1 MTRSRAPVA
10 LTILLAACSS
20 GNSGGDVEA
29 ESRAVPISQSAAA
42 RALRLPRMKPARVAQ
57 PDATAPAATI
67 RVLVTF
73 EGTLPA
79 DTTVQARTIDPACS
93 ESFVDTA
100 VVHNGAA
107 VAGALVWVEGD
118 ASVFSTTGDGEHRPT
133 VVLEQCRLL
142 PRVQLA
148 SPGST
153 VQLVMHDARVERL
166 VVVPASLRTPIDTIA
181 FNTDGQLVPLRN
193 RADSAGVLGIYS
205 TRLPWARAFI
215 AIAPAGVSAISDA
228 NGVASF
234 SVDRRATKVTVRAW
248 HPSLGVVAGSVN
260 PSRAGAEPTITLTFR
275 R

>member
-1 MTRSRAPVA
+1 MTRSRAFVA
-10 LTILLAACSS
+10 LPLLLAACGG

-29 ESRAVPISQSAAA
+29 EPRAVPIVQSAAA
-42 RALRLPRMKPARVAQ
+42 RALRLPRMKPAHSAPLV
-57 PDATAPAATI
+57 ATAPGATI

-73 EGTLPA
+73 AGTPPA
-79 DTTVQARTIDPACS
+79 DTTVQARTIDSACS

-100 VVHNGAA
+100 VVHNGSA
-107 VAGALVWVEGD
+107 VVGALVWVEGD
-118 ASVFSTTGDGEHRPT
+118 ASVFSSTGEGEHRPT
-133 VVLEQCRLL
+133 VVLEHCRLL

-148 SPGST
+148 TPGST

-166 VVVPASLRTPIDTIA
+166 VVVPASISTPIDTIA

-193 RADSAGVLGIYS
+193 RADSSGVLGIYS
-205 TRLPWARAFI
+205 TRLSWARAFI

-228 NGVASF
+228 NGAASF

-248 HPSLGVVAGSVN
+248 HPSLGIVAGSVN
-260 PSRAGAEPTITLTFR
+260 PSSAGAEPTITLTFR

>member
-1 MTRSRAPVA
+1 MTRSRALVA
-10 LTILLAACSS
+10 LAVLLVACSG

-29 ESRAVPISQSAAA
+29 ESRAVPLVQSAAA
-42 RALRLPRMKPARVAQ
+42 RALRLPRMKPAHTAQLVA
-57 PDATAPAATI
+57 TTPAAMI
-67 RVLVTF
+67 RVLVAF
-73 EGTLPA
+73 SGTPPA
-79 DTTVQARTIDPACS
+79 DTTVQARTIDPACG

-100 VVHNGAA
+100 VVHNGTA

-118 ASVFSTTGDGEHRPT
+118 ANVFGTPGDGEHRPT

-148 SPGST
+148 TPGST
-153 VQLVMHDARVERL
+153 VQLVMHDSRVERL
-166 VVVPASLRTPIDTIA
+166 VVVPASISTPIDTIA
-181 FNTDGQLVPLRN
+181 FNSDGQLVPLRN

-205 TRLPWARAFI
+205 TRLSWARAFI